1 MIRQFIYTSV
11 ISPGGGRAFF
21 DVSMTVGFCRY
32 GMCFMAAR
40 RSLFVDWAFFDGSEI
55 SSEFVGG
62 QCASWRLPPL
72 AAAFNSDTASFLEKI
87 KRNGG
92 FDFSKLLRKSK
103 NDKQQF

>member
-1 MIRQFIYTSV
+1 MV
-11 ISPGGGRAFF
+11 
-21 DVSMTVGFCRY
+21 
-32 GMCFMAAR
+32 
-40 RSLFVDWAFFDGSEI
+40 
-55 SSEFVGG
+55 
-62 QCASWRLPPL
+62 CASWRLPPL